1 MKKGILLLVIGL
13 VVVGALVFLGCSSQE
28 EPQAQPQTMHMETE
42 MSETGT
48 QVKDLA
54 CGMTV
59 STNSAHKATHDGKDY
74 YFCSAGCK
82 DKFVDN
88 PAKYVAH

>member
-13 VVVGALVFLGCSSQE
+13 VVVGALVFVGCSSQE

-54 CGMTV
+54 CGMSV
-59 STNSAHKATHDGKDY
+59 STSSPHKAAHDGKDY
-74 YFCSAGCK
+74 YFCSAGCR

-88 PAKYVAH
+88 PAKYVTH

>member
-1 MKKGILLLVIGL
+1 VKKGILLAVIGL
-13 VVVGALVFLGCSSQE
+13 VAVGALVLVGCSSQE

-59 STNSAHKATHDGKDY
+59 STSSPHTATYEGKDY

-82 DKFVDN
+82 DRFVEN
-88 PAKYVAH
+88 PVKYVTQ

>member
-1 MKKGILLLVIGL
+1 MKKGILLAAVGL
-13 VVVGALVFLGCSSQE
+13 VTLGALAFVGCSNQE
-28 EPQAQPQTMHMETE
+28 ESKTEPETMYMETE

-59 STNSAHKATHDGKDY
+59 STHSPHKATYEGKDY

-82 DKFVDN
+82 ERFTEN
-88 PAKYVAH
+88 PTKYVTH